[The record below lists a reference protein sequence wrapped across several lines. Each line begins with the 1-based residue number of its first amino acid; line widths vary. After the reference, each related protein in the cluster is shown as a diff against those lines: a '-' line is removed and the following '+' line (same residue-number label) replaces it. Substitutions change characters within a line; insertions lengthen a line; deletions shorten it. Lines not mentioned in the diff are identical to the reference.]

1 MHKVIPLIALLAGV
15 YLTTPVAALAEA
27 DEVATKTYVTPSQQA
42 IDAMTALPM
51 GEPIHMLN
59 LIRLRDNAN
68 YVEGSEFAAKNWTGA
83 EAFAK
88 YRSHIGPIVER
99 VGGGSIYGGQSQL
112 TLIGPAHED
121 WDSVFI
127 IYYPNTAAMI
137 AMNQDPEYQKHA
149 FHRTAAVADSRLIRI
164 AE

>member
-1 MHKVIPLIALLAGV
+1 MHKSIPLIALLAGAC
-15 YLTTPVAALAEA
+15 LTLPGAAPAEA
-27 DEVATKTYVTPSQQA
+27 ETAAPRTYVTPSQKA

-51 GEPIHMLN
+51 DDPIHMLN
-59 LIRLRDNAN
+59 LIRLKDNAN
-68 YVEGSEFAAKNWTGA
+68 YEEGSEFAAKNWTGA

-99 VGGGSIYGGQSQL
+99 LGGGSIYGGQSQL
-112 TLIGPAHED
+112 TLIGPEHED
-121 WDSVFI
+121 WDTDFI
-127 IYYPNTAAMI
+127 IYYPNTATMI
-137 AMNQDPEYQKHA
+137 AMNQDPEYKKHA

>member
-1 MHKVIPLIALLAGV
+1 MQKWIPLLASLAGAYV
-15 YLTTPVAALAEA
+15 TLVEAAPAKAEDITA
-27 DEVATKTYVTPSQQA
+27 KTYVHPTQKA
-42 IDAMTALPM
+42 LDAMAELPM
-51 GEPIHMLN
+51 DEPIHMLN
-59 LIRLRDNAN
+59 LIRLKDNAD
-68 YVEGSEFAAKNWTGA
+68 YEEGSEFAAKNWTGA

-88 YRSHIGPIVER
+88 YRSHIGPIVKR
-99 VGGGSIYGGQSQL
+99 LGGGSIYDGQSQL
-112 TLIGPAHED
+112 TLIGPELEN

-149 FHRTAAVADSRLIRI
+149 FHRMAAVADSRLIRI